1 MHGYKK
7 APPKDK
13 RSLFSSGRDSIS
25 SGFHFKYSIEYDLLF
40 NLIAPASSEGE
51 WILEYYMRST
61 NDPWLMYPVHA
72 IMDSAKHPS
81 GDESLWSLRIQTAR
95 KVSLAS
101 KHSAYAPGSERDT
114 QPRHLTREEAYE
126 FITEDAFLLR
136 EAGFIVQV
144 PEIDV
149 SGVVPRLILR
159 SEKRGGRAWG
169 VLDAGGILSFGYSVG
184 IGDRMIS
191 GRDFMAYAKTK
202 TRLIMVGDRWVSVDP
217 MLMRGVASLISL
229 PRGWGSGIIF
239 LFL

>member
-1 MHGYKK
+1 
-7 APPKDK
+7 
-13 RSLFSSGRDSIS
+13 
-25 SGFHFKYSIEYDLLF
+25 
-40 NLIAPASSEGE
+40 
-51 WILEYYMRST
+51 
-61 NDPWLMYPVHA
+61 MYPVHA

-159 SEKRGGRAWG
+159 SEKGAAGRGG
-169 VLDAGGILSFGYSVG
+169 S
-184 IGDRMIS
+184 
-191 GRDFMAYAKTK
+191 
-202 TRLIMVGDRWVSVDP
+202 
-217 MLMRGVASLISL
+217 LMRGVFCLLVTRSESET
-229 PRGWGSGIIF
+229 G
-239 LFL
+239 